1 MRLFHPG
8 LLTAALLFAGSFAHA
23 DDAKDARTRKARAAL
38 ALASTREVAP
48 VPRAALLDYA
58 AACTLATERHEPII
72 TFVGNVP
79 RKECPKGAVCAKTD
93 KLPGY
98 ADRSVVIGYPVGDR
112 ILFSETLPENATDA
126 DLRLAYETALKQLK
140 SASQPPQAPK
150 LPTAHETDEWFIT
163 AEVDAEDVNPAP
175 APSVEP
181 GRVEALK
188 AIDSAPADFEF
199 APPPCPNGRCP
210 ACPSGEC
217 GPQGSFMVIPGGMVE
232 LGPMRTAAA
241 YRAVGAAL
249 SFGRPHLFHG
259 QFGDRLRHVGHR
271 VFGRLRR

>member
-1 MRLFHPG
+1 
-8 LLTAALLFAGSFAHA
+8 
-23 DDAKDARTRKARAAL
+23 
-38 ALASTREVAP
+38 

-163 AEVDAEDVNPAP
+163 AEVDAEDVNPVAGP
-175 APSVEP
+175 ERRTR
-181 GRVEALK
+181 RVEALK
-188 AIDSAPADFEF
+188 AIDSVPADFEF

-210 ACPSGEC
+210 NWSMRSAGVV
-217 GPQGSFMVIPGGMVE
+217 MVIPGGMVE

-241 YRAVGAAL
+241 YRAVGAAM

-259 QFGDRLRHVGHR
+259 TIREHVRSFGHR